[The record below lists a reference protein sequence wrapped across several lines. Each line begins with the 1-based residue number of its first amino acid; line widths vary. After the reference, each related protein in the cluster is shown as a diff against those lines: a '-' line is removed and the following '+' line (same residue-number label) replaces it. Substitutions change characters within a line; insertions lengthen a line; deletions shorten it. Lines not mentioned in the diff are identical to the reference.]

1 MAKALLIKRDDV
13 MTFSNV
19 NGNIDTDKMIQYIA
33 IAQDMHLQRY
43 LGTDLLE
50 KLQADVVADTLS
62 SNYLTLVQ
70 DWVKP
75 ALIHWTMVELIPMI
89 AVTIGN
95 GGIYRHSSENATALS
110 SVEVS
115 ELVSQERDFATYY
128 SKRLVDYLCNNSE
141 LFPEYSSNS
150 NEDVDPSTDTNFCGW
165 VL

>member
-62 SNYLTLVQ
+62 GNYLTLVQ

-95 GGIYRHSSENATALS
+95 GGIYRHSSENSTALS
-110 SVEVS
+110 SVEIS